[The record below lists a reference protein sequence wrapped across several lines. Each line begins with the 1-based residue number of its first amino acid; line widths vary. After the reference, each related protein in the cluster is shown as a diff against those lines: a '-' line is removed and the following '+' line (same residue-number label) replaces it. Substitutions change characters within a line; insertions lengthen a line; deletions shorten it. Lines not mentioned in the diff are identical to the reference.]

1 MRIVKTV
8 KSKLNE
14 KVKKLSALTLFEL
27 ILLSVV
33 STSILLNGEPLV
45 PSLLSSRWLS
55 ILVIF
60 NFAPLVM
67 TILEKLSSKFL
78 ARLFDFIVIGIL
90 VSATIAWISNLAFSN
105 LILFLFLAL
114 LLLVNYCLLLKYF
127 TVK

>member
-14 KVKKLSALTLFEL
+14 KVKKLGALTLFEL

>member
-78 ARLFDFIVIGIL
+78 VRLFGFIVIGIL
-90 VSATIAWISNLAFSN
+90 VSATIVWISNLAFSN